1 MTLGGKRIGHY
12 GKPEEPFTVAFDV
25 IAVKQS
31 QTPLRHGRPE
41 PEFAVDQG
49 QVSQI
54 LAVEPQQIESVK
66 PWFATPEQQVFE
78 LGLAMAVE
86 SDDFAVE
93 HRGPGTDFSG
103 KAFRPRR
110 E

>member
-41 PEFAVDQG
+41 PEFAVDEWQG
-49 QVSQI
+49 I
-54 LAVEPQQIESVK
+54 
-66 PWFATPEQQVFE
+66 
-78 LGLAMAVE
+78 
-86 SDDFAVE
+86 
-93 HRGPGTDFSG
+93 
-103 KAFRPRR
+103 
-110 E
+110 